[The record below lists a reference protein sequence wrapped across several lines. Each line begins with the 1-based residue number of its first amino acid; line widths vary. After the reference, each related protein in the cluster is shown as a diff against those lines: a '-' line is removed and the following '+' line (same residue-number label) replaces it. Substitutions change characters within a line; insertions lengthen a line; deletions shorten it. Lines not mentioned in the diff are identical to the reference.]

1 MVGMPNRERWP
12 AQDDRPRTWVF
23 TRWPDG
29 RGGQIWHGVKHADV
43 AADDLDGAY
52 APELRLTADEWAQVP
67 NTGDQPSETFQD
79 AVDALAW
86 PEGGQ
91 R

>member
-43 AADDLDGAY
+43 AADDLDGTY
-52 APELRLTADEWAQVP
+52 APELRLTPDEWATLPHDHVS
-67 NTGDQPSETFQD
+67 TAAFQD

-86 PEGGQ
+86 PEGG
-91 R
+91 RK